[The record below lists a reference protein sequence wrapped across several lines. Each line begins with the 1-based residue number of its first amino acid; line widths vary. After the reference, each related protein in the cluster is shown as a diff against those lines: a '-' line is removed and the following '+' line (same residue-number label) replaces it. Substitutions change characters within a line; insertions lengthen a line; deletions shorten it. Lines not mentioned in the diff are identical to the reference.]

1 MKKIA
6 LGILA
11 LALAFPAVYAQQKTN
26 KGDSTATATYRHHPG
41 KHKRQHNADYKQL
54 NLTKEQQDQLAVI
67 NKDYRL
73 GIADLKKKEATMTVK
88 DYKMQQQAL
97 NKKRHSE
104 ADKIFT
110 KEQKEQLQEMRT
122 NRKEKFSR
130 EGKPHHMK
138 SALGLSNDQSVK
150 INALR
155 AETQKKIKDIR
166 GNTALKKKKKKEQV
180 GAAYKQQHEDMKAI
194 LTPEQMKKMEGF
206 GAGSH
211 RRMSK

>member
-11 LALAFPAVYAQQKTN
+11 LALAFPAVYAQQKNN
-26 KGDSTATATYRHHPG
+26 KEDSTATYRHHPG

-166 GNTALKKKKKKEQV
+166 GNTALTDEQKKEQV

>member
-11 LALAFPAVYAQQKTN
+11 LALAFPAVYAQQKNN
-26 KGDSTATATYRHHPG
+26 KEDSTATYRHHPG
-41 KHKRQHNADYKQL
+41 KHKRQHNAGYEKL

-97 NKKRHSE
+97 NKKRRSE

-110 KEQKEQLQEMRT
+110 KEQKEQLQQQRAKRKGAPNAQ
-122 NRKEKFSR
+122 NR
-130 EGKPHHMK
+130 
-138 SALGLSNDQSVK
+138 
-150 INALR
+150 
-155 AETQKKIKDIR
+155 
-166 GNTALKKKKKKEQV
+166 
-180 GAAYKQQHEDMKAI
+180 
-194 LTPEQMKKMEGF
+194 
-206 GAGSH
+206 
-211 RRMSK
+211 

>member
-11 LALAFPAVYAQQKTN
+11 LALAFPAVYAQQKNN
-26 KGDSTATATYRHHPG
+26 KGDSTKTATYRHHPG
-41 KHKRQHNADYKQL
+41 KHKRQHNAGYEKL

-97 NKKRHSE
+97 NKKRRSE

-110 KEQKEQLQEMRT
+110 KEQKEQLQQQRAKRKGEPNAK
-122 NRKEKFSR
+122 NR
-130 EGKPHHMK
+130 
-138 SALGLSNDQSVK
+138 
-150 INALR
+150 
-155 AETQKKIKDIR
+155 
-166 GNTALKKKKKKEQV
+166 
-180 GAAYKQQHEDMKAI
+180 
-194 LTPEQMKKMEGF
+194 
-206 GAGSH
+206 
-211 RRMSK
+211 